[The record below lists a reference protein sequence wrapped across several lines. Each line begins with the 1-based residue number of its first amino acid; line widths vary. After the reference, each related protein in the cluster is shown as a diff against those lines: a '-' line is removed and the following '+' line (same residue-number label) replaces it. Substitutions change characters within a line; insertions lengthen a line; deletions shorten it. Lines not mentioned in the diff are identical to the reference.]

1 MTKLETTD
9 FSPGQGFG
17 KRGWNSTGALKRVS
31 TSTMLRGSV
40 ERFISYWF
48 YSTTFHSEY
57 KDMYCKE
64 EDGLC
69 PSTFRTNNGWSRVAA
84 QMSFTLGAGTAQ
96 VGEVAMR
103 RAMLALMRTD
113 AFSFLMHMKITAK
126 VFGGVYGEPDAYVP
140 VEGEKLVITNA
151 NPRKGRTP
159 EEFTHWQLDRLSGFV
174 QYDAGVVDFAKH
186 LLVHRC
192 GRVKCMCV
200 CVYVF
205 CFYFLLTSYSHLYT
219 SHHTH
224 THTHARTG
232 STTFL
237 ATMRFGK
244 HCPWTRSG

>member
-9 FSPGQGFG
+9 SVPGQGFG
-17 KRGWNSTGALKRVS
+17 HRGWNNTGALKRVS

-48 YSTTFHSEY
+48 YSPTFHSKY

-69 PSTFRTNNGWSRVAA
+69 PSNFRTSDDWLKVAA
-84 QMSFTLGAGTAQ
+84 QMSFTLGANNEQ
-96 VGEVAMR
+96 VGEGGMR
-103 RAMLALMRTD
+103 RAMLVLMRTD

-126 VFGGVYGEPDAYVP
+126 VFGSVYGDPDAYVP
-140 VEGEKLVITNA
+140 AEGEKLVITNA

-186 LLVHRC
+186 LLVHR
-192 GRVKCMCV
+192 
-200 CVYVF
+200 
-205 CFYFLLTSYSHLYT
+205 
-219 SHHTH
+219 
-224 THTHARTG
+224 
-232 STTFL
+232 
-237 ATMRFGK
+237 
-244 HCPWTRSG
+244 